1 MVGIIGKKLGMTTV
15 FDETGNAIAVTVV
28 EAGPCT
34 VMQIRDNEKDGY
46 SAIQLGY
53 GSIKEKHL
61 KKPQIGQF
69 KKMNLEPKK
78 YLKEFRIDN
87 TSSYSV
93 GQELKVD
100 IFQAGDFIDVSSLSK
115 GRGFAGV
122 MKRHNYD
129 GGPMSH
135 GSNFRRRAGS
145 IGCNSYPSRV
155 WKGKGMPG
163 HMGNALTTIQ
173 NLKVIDIRAEDNLI
187 MIKGAIPGAVNSI
200 VKLTSSVKKINKK
213 KNSMV

>member
-53 GSIKEKHL
+53 GAVKEKHL

-69 KKMNLEPKK
+69 KKANLEPKK
-78 YLKEFRIDN
+78 RMDDA
-87 TSSYSV
+87 SSYTV
-93 GQELKVD
+93 GQELKAD

-145 IGCNSYPSRV
+145 IGCNSYPARV

-163 HMGNALTTIQ
+163 HMGNTLTTIQ
-173 NLKVIDIRAEDNLI
+173 NLKVVEIRPDDNLI
-187 MIKGAIPGAVNSI
+187 MIKGAIPGAINSI
-200 VKLTSSVKKINKK
+200 VKLTSAVKKRNKK
-213 KNSMV
+213 KNSMN

>member
-1 MVGIIGKKLGMTTV
+1 MTTV

-163 HMGNALTTIQ
+163 HMGNVQVTVQ
-173 NLKVIDIRAEDNLI
+173 NLEIVRVDTENNLLLV
-187 MIKGAIPGAVNSI
+187 KGAVPGPKKSLVTI
-200 VKLTSSVKKINKK
+200 KETVKSL
-213 KNSMV
+213 

>member
-15 FDETGNAIAVTVV
+15 FDETGNAVAVTVV

-34 VMQIRDNEKDGY
+34 VMQIRDNDKDGY

-53 GSIKEKHL
+53 GSVKEKHL

-69 KKMNLEPKK
+69 KKANIEPKK

-87 TSSYSV
+87 ISPYSV
-93 GQELKVD
+93 GQEVKVD
-100 IFQAGDFIDVSSLSK
+100 IFQTGDFIDVSSLSK

-145 IGCNSYPSRV
+145 IGSNTYPARV

-163 HMGNALTTIQ
+163 HMGNTFTTIQ
-173 NLKVIDIRAEDNLI
+173 NLKVIEIRHEDNLI
-187 MIKGAIPGAVNSI
+187 MVKGSIPGAINSI
-200 VKLTSSVKKINKK
+200 VKLTASVKKRNKK
-213 KNSMV
+213 TQ

>member
-1 MVGIIGKKLGMTTV
+1 MIGIIGKKLGMTTI
-15 FDETGNAIAVTVV
+15 FDETGNAVAVTVV

-34 VMQIRDNEKDGY
+34 IMQIRDNDKDGY

-53 GSIKEKHL
+53 GSVKEKHL

-69 KKMNLEPKK
+69 KKANMEPKK
-78 YLKEFRIDN
+78 YLKEFRTDN
-87 TSSYSV
+87 ISPYSI
-93 GQELKVD
+93 GQEVKVD
-100 IFQAGDFIDVSSLSK
+100 IFQTGDFIDVSSLSK

-145 IGCNSYPSRV
+145 IGSNSYPARV

-163 HMGNALTTIQ
+163 HMGDTFTTIQ
-173 NLKVIDIRAEDNLI
+173 NLKVIEIRPEDNLI
-187 MIKGAIPGAVNSI
+187 MVKGAIPGAINGI
-200 VKLTSSVKKINKK
+200 VKITASVKKRGKK
-213 KNSMV
+213 TQ

>member
-53 GSIKEKHL
+53 GAVKEKHIN
-61 KKPQIGQF
+61 KPQIGQF
-69 KKMNLEPKK
+69 KKANLEPKK
-78 YLKEFRIDN
+78 YLKEFRMDDA
-87 TSSYSV
+87 SSYTV
-93 GQELKVD
+93 GQELKAD

-122 MKRHNYD
+122 MK
-129 GGPMSH
+129 
-135 GSNFRRRAGS
+135 
-145 IGCNSYPSRV
+145 
-155 WKGKGMPG
+155 
-163 HMGNALTTIQ
+163 
-173 NLKVIDIRAEDNLI
+173 
-187 MIKGAIPGAVNSI
+187 
-200 VKLTSSVKKINKK
+200 
-213 KNSMV
+213 

>member
-1 MVGIIGKKLGMTTV
+1 MLGIIGKKLGMTTI
-15 FDETGNAIAVTVV
+15 FDETGNAVAVTVV

-34 VMQIRDNEKDGY
+34 ITQIRDNEKDGY
-46 SAIQLGY
+46 TAIQLGY
-53 GSIKEKHL
+53 GAVKEKHL

-69 KKMNLEPKK
+69 KKANVSPKK
-78 YLKEFRIDN
+78 YLKEFRTEDISAY
-87 TSSYSV
+87 TV

-100 IFQAGDFIDVSSLSK
+100 MFKSGDFIDVSALSK

-145 IGCNSYPSRV
+145 IGSNSYPARV

-163 HMGNALTTIQ
+163 HMGNTNVTIQ
-173 NLKVIDIRAEDNLI
+173 TLKVIEVKSEDNLI

-200 VKLTSSVKKINKK
+200 VKITASVKKQNKK
-213 KNSMV
+213 AK

>member
-1 MVGIIGKKLGMTTV
+1 MIGIIGKKLGMTTV
-15 FDETGNAIAVTVV
+15 FDETGNSIAVTVV

-34 VMQIRDNEKDGY
+34 VTQIRCNEKDGY

-53 GSIKEKHL
+53 GKVKEKHL

-69 KKMNLEPKK
+69 KKSSLEPKK
-78 YLKEFRIDN
+78 YLKEFRIDDS
-87 TSSYSV
+87 SSYTI

-100 IFQAGDFIDVSSLSK
+100 IFKAGDFIDVSSLSK

-145 IGCNSYPSRV
+145 IGCNSYPARV

-163 HMGNALTTIQ
+163 HMGNVVTTVQ
-173 NLKVIDIRAEDNLI
+173 NLRVIETRPEDNLI
-187 MIKGAIPGAVNSI
+187 IVKGAIPGAINSI
-200 VKLTSSVKKINKK
+200 IKLTSAVKKRNKK
-213 KNSMV
+213 KNSSI

>member
-1 MVGIIGKKLGMTTV
+1 MVGIIGKKLGMTTI
-15 FDETGNAIAVTVV
+15 FDETGNAVAVTVV

-34 VMQIRDNEKDGY
+34 IMQIRDNEKDGY
-46 SAIQLGY
+46 TAIQLGY
-53 GSIKEKHL
+53 GVVKEKHL

-69 KKMNLEPKK
+69 KKANVAPKK
-78 YLKEFRIDN
+78 YLKEFRTEDI
-87 TSSYSV
+87 SAYAV
-93 GQELKVD
+93 GQELKAD
-100 IFQAGDFIDVSSLSK
+100 MFQSGDFVDVSAVSK

-145 IGCNSYPSRV
+145 IGCNSYPARV

-163 HMGNALTTIQ
+163 HMGNANVTVQT
-173 NLKVIDIRAEDNLI
+173 LKVIEVRPEDNLI
-187 MIKGAIPGAVNSI
+187 MIKGAIPGSVNGI
-200 VKLTSSVKKINKK
+200 VKITAAVKKQNKK
-213 KNSMV
+213 AK

>member
-122 MKRHNYD
+122 MKRQT
-129 GGPMSH
+129 
-135 GSNFRRRAGS
+135 
-145 IGCNSYPSRV
+145 
-155 WKGKGMPG
+155 
-163 HMGNALTTIQ
+163 L
-173 NLKVIDIRAEDNLI
+173 EDFCEQ
-187 MIKGAIPGAVNSI
+187 KD
-200 VKLTSSVKKINKK
+200 
-213 KNSMV
+213 

>member
-78 YLKEFRIDN
+78 YLKEFKSENIR
-87 TSSYSV
+87 
-93 GQELKVD
+93 K
-100 IFQAGDFIDVSSLSK
+100 
-115 GRGFAGV
+115 RG
-122 MKRHNYD
+122 
-129 GGPMSH
+129 
-135 GSNFRRRAGS
+135 
-145 IGCNSYPSRV
+145 SR
-155 WKGKGMPG
+155 
-163 HMGNALTTIQ
+163 
-173 NLKVIDIRAEDNLI
+173 
-187 MIKGAIPGAVNSI
+187 
-200 VKLTSSVKKINKK
+200 KK
-213 KNSMV
+213 S

>member
-1 MVGIIGKKLGMTTV
+1 MVGIIGRKLGMTTV

-34 VMQIRDNEKDGY
+34 VMQVRDNEKDGY
-46 SAIQLGY
+46 NAIQLGY
-53 GSIKEKHL
+53 GAVKEKHL

-69 KKMNLEPKK
+69 KKANLEPKK
-78 YLKEFRIDN
+78 YLKDAY
-87 TSSYSV
+87 TV

-145 IGCNSYPSRV
+145 IGCNSYPARV

-163 HMGNALTTIQ
+163 HMGNTLTTIQ
-173 NLKVIDIRAEDNLI
+173 NLKVVEIRPEDNLI
-187 MIKGAIPGAVNSI
+187 MIKGSIPGAINGI
-200 VKLTSSVKKINKK
+200 VKITQAAKKKNKK
-213 KNSMV
+213 KNSMTK